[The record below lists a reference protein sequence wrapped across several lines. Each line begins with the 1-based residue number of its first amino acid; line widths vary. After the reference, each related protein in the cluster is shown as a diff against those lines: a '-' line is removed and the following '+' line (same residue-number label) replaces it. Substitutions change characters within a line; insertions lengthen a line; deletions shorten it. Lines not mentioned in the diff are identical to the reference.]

1 MRRLTSD
8 RGPVLALT
16 VAFSVLCA
24 CVLVTSGYIRGTDQ
38 FWYVA
43 DVESL
48 THGQYVTNNIY
59 PANLVSP
66 GPLPRSFVHNNV
78 TLYIA
83 VPLARLLGGQAGWLA
98 TNLACG
104 LARRSARPVALV
116 DADLQFGDVAVLL
129 GVSPERSVV
138 DAAAA
143 LHQGEPDALRF
154 GPYAVEALL
163 SLGR

>member
-1 MRRLTSD
+1 MGVNWRAMRRLTSD

-98 TNLACG
+98 TNLACTFG
-104 LARRSARPVALV
+104 SALLVWLSLRRPSAK
-116 DADLQFGDVAVLL
+116 
-129 GVSPERSVV
+129 
-138 DAAAA
+138 AAA
-143 LHQGEPDALRF
+143 LAASFLLLFPVTIWLTCHAL
-154 GPYAVEALL
+154 
-163 SLGR
+163 